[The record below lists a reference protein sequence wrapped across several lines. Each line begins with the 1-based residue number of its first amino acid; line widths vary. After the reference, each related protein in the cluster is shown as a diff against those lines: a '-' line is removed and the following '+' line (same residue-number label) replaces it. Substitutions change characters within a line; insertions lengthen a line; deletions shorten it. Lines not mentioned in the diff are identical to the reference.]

1 MTQNVKIH
9 TRARLSATDRIK
21 KCPKNFSDFFFF
33 FFEFNQKGNISS
45 LLGFYK
51 SINFL

>member
-9 TRARLSATDRIK
+9 THARLSATDRIK

-33 FFEFNQKGNISS
+33 FLNLIRKEISH
-45 LLGFYK
+45 LYLGF
-51 SINFL
+51 INQ